1 MTIDPMD
8 YSDVSGHRNGLGAVD
23 GTGPGS
29 PGKSKRQITDELLD
43 AAIAEAD
50 GGYDLAFEL
59 EKQRLQGL
67 GLNF

>member
-1 MTIDPMD
+1 MD
-8 YSDVSGHRNGLGAVD
+8 YSDVGGHRNGLGAVDAVD